1 MAKDKFLEI
10 AVTGAGGRKDLLYTP
25 EPIPHDTI
33 RCVLGEPDG
42 KMVAT
47 AKKMDTKKELCDELS
62 RMRDIYKPYLRNL
75 APKIAAV
82 NERIPIREFLL
93 DGKEKI
99 TLPHYGGPVGYAKQ
113 VYESTFSL
121 PDIAEDKCVYICV
134 GGADYEA
141 AIMVNGEFAGR
152 HEGFF
157 SPFEFDITE
166 LVKKGSNSLKIVL
179 KNDCVYNGAGFGDQM
194 QGDKLYAATG
204 IGWDDPEVGWHHC
217 PPGMGLYDDVYI
229 EIRNKTHIHDLFVR
243 PVISENRAEA
253 WIEIEST
260 EYIAKDLSF
269 IISVYGQNFEKTVF
283 EDAVFETK
291 ELYKYPA
298 QRGTNLYKVSL
309 DMEEYKLWSPDTPH
323 LYQMQVKLVYNG
335 EITDTGKVT
344 FGMREMRQD
353 LESEPKGMLYL
364 NGKKIR
370 LRGANTM
377 GYEQLDVMNGDFER
391 LVDDMLL
398 AKICNMNF
406 LRITQRPVQS
416 EVYDYCDMLGVMVQ
430 TDLPLFG
437 SMRRNKVAEGIRQA
451 EEMERLIRSHPS
463 CIMVTYINE
472 PRPDLTTEP
481 HRHLERFELEEFFSA
496 CNVIVRLNNPD
507 RIIKHVDGD
516 FNPPTEGMPD
526 FHCYTC
532 WYNGHGVDI
541 GKLIKGYNV
550 EVKPGWYYGCGE
562 YGAEGLEELDI
573 MKKYYPPRWLK
584 EPFDPANIVRCQT
597 KNIHYHFFDTQD
609 NLQDWISTSQDYQA
623 WATKVMTDAYRRDS
637 RMISNAIHLFIDAW
651 PSGWMKTIMDCERNP
666 KKAYFE
672 YRNSLE
678 PVKVSL
684 RTDRFTYTAGEE
696 ISIEAYLCNDTNTEG
711 NYTLKFELYKG
722 DVLCKTGS
730 TDAYMA
736 DCDVTYAADACFT
749 VPEVSDRELFTLK
762 AILLDENESVV
773 TYEEQTIEVF
783 ADVCITPSAKLEL
796 ICNLPEGEHSIAG
809 ETVIVKNCS
818 MSPMHFVSRKTGHP
832 VVEEFKPKDFSYWY
846 NKDKDMITPILYS
859 TFTADGFTPVLTSGN
874 CGEDTTTETGN
885 WHTQNAVA
893 VKEYDGKLYAV
904 CTVDLREENPIAKRF
919 IKRLNDYAENIG

>member
-1 MAKDKFLEI
+1 MANDAFVEI
-10 AVTGAGGRKDLLYTP
+10 ARTGAGGRKELLHEP
-25 EPIPHDTI
+25 KPIPHDTRKCI
-33 RCVLGEPDG
+33 LTEPDG
-42 KMVAT
+42 KSIETV
-47 AKKMDTKKELCDELS
+47 KKMNTKEELEDELT
-62 RMRDIYKPYLRNL
+62 RMREIYKPYLKNM
-75 APKIAAV
+75 APEMAPMNTV
-82 NERIPIREFLL
+82 IPIKEFLL

-113 VYESTFSL
+113 VYETEFSL
-121 PDIAEDKCVYICV
+121 PDIIGDKCVYICV
-134 GGADYEA
+134 GGADYET
-141 AIMVNGEFAGR
+141 AIMVNGEFAGT

-157 SPFEFDITE
+157 DPFEFDITE
-166 LVKKGSNSLKIVL
+166 LVKEGTNKLKIVL
-179 KNDCVYNGAGFGDQM
+179 KNDCVYNGTGFGDNK

-243 PVISENRAEA
+243 PVLSENRAEA
-253 WIEIEST
+253 WIEVESC
-260 EYIAKDLSF
+260 EYTSKDLSF
-269 IISVYGQNFEKTVF
+269 AISVYGQNFEEAVF
-283 EDAVFETK
+283 ENAVFETK

-298 QRGTNLYKVSL
+298 QKGTNLYKVSFG
-309 DMEEYKLWSPDTPH
+309 MENCRLWHPDTPH
-323 LYQMQVKLVYNG
+323 LYQMQVKLIYNG
-335 EITDTGKVT
+335 KTTDTGKVT

-353 LESEPKGMLYL
+353 TDSEPKGMLYL

-377 GYEQLDVMNGDFER
+377 GYEQLDVMRGDFDR
-391 LVDDMLL
+391 LIDDMLL

-437 SMRRNKVAEGIRQA
+437 SMRRNKVAEAIRQA

-472 PRPDLTTEP
+472 PKPDITTEP
-481 HRHLERFELEEFFSA
+481 HRHLERNELEEFFSA

-562 YGAEGLEELDI
+562 YGAEGLEDLGI
-573 MKKYYPPRWLK
+573 MKKYYPPEWLK

-609 NLQDWISTSQDYQA
+609 NLQDWITVSQDYQA

-637 RMISNAIHLFIDAW
+637 RLISNAIHLFIDAW

-696 ISIEAYLCNDTNTEG
+696 INMEAHLCNDTNAEG
-711 NYTLKFELYKG
+711 KYTLRFELYKG
-722 DVLCKTGS
+722 DVLVKTGS
-730 TDAYMA
+730 TDAYMI
-736 DCDVTYAADACFT
+736 DCDVNYIADASFT
-749 VPEVSDRELFTLK
+749 APDVSDRETFTLK
-762 AILLDENESVV
+762 AILTDENGSVI
-773 TYEEQTIEVF
+773 TYEKMDIEVF
-783 ADVCITPSAKLEL
+783 ADVDIEPSSKLEL
-796 ICNLPEGEHSIAG
+796 ICNLSEGEHSIAG
-809 ETVIVKNCS
+809 ETVTVKNCS
-818 MSPMHFVSRKTGHP
+818 MSPMHFVSRKTGHKI
-832 VVEEFKPKDFSYWY
+832 VEEFRPKDFSYWY
-846 NKDKDMITPILYS
+846 NKGEDMITPIAYS
-859 TFTADGFTPVLTSGN
+859 TFTAEGFTPVLTSGN
-874 CGEDTTTETGN
+874 CGADTTTETGN

-893 VKEYDGKLYAV
+893 VKVHEGKLYAV
-904 CTVDLREENPIAKRF
+904 STVELRTENPVVKRF
-919 IKRLNDYAENIG
+919 VKNLNDYAERI